1 MTSENKAKLD
11 TMMYEIIDFLAQ
23 LSEDHPDFDIT
34 SIKVKVERHRDDE
47 VYKDT
52 DMEFTVKD
60 CGTASDELVTDDFNS
75 YSVNTDDSD
84 NDNDNIDPVPGDKT
98 AIVTAQPSQEIE
110 RSETPEVVW
119 LQLPE
124 NGNEM
129 LRYLKKRRGEKPFLM
144 YMSNLRQFLLP

>member
-1 MTSENKAKLD
+1 MTPESRAKLD
-11 TMMYEIIDFLAQ
+11 AMMYEIIDFLAQ
-23 LSEDHPDFDIT
+23 LSADHPDFDIT
-34 SIKVKVERHRDDE
+34 SVKVKVERHRDDE
-47 VYKDT
+47 VDKDT
-52 DMEFTVKD
+52 EMEFTVRD
-60 CGTASDELVTDDFNS
+60 CGTANDEPVTDDFNS
-75 YSVNTDDSD
+75 YSVATDDSVTD
-84 NDNDNIDPVPGDKT
+84 NYNFDPMPGDET

-129 LRYLKKRRGEKPFLM
+129 MTYLKKRRGEKPFLM